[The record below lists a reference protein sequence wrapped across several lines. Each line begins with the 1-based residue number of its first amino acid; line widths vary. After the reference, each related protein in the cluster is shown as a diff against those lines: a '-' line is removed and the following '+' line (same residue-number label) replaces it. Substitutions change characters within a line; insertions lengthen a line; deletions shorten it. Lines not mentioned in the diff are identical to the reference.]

1 MMKKL
6 FKNAVILTHE
16 GNVLSHQDVLVND
29 GLIERVDENITDEAE
44 VFDCTGKV
52 LTPGFCA
59 MHMHSPMN
67 IFKGI
72 AEDVHIDDWFN
83 REIWPYESKMTEED
97 IYWGAKLACAEM
109 MNNGITAFADHYFKS
124 DVIARVCIECG
135 IKADIAYT
143 IFGFG
148 GDCTSELNL
157 AEAFVKTYQNHSLI
171 SPRLGPHSPYM
182 CSKDVLKTIVSKAK
196 ELGCGIHIHVSE
208 TERQVLESKELHHGQ
223 TPFDVL
229 KECKG
234 FEVPCIVGHG
244 LWIEEGDLKH
254 YNAQVCTAVSPKTYM
269 KLGMGKGHLWEYW
282 KKMNLVSGNDGC
294 ASSNSIDVLEQ
305 IRMFALLGKWEDHA
319 EQYDVKEMWKI
330 LMRSHEYLNFNSGKI
345 EAGYSADFNLFDL
358 SKCSSAP
365 LYNPLAAILY
375 SVQPAVHITDTLIQG
390 EFVKKD
396 GKLVVDEME
405 ISKEASRCAREIY
418 ARGKGT
424 SELHF

>member
-1 MMKKL
+1 MKKL
-6 FKNAVILTHE
+6 FKNVMIITHE
-16 GNVLSHQDVLVND
+16 GEILTNQDVLVSG
-29 GLIERVDENITDEAE
+29 GLIESVGENIQTEAE
-44 VFDCTGKV
+44 VFDCAGKV
-52 LTPGFCA
+52 MTPGFCA
-59 MHMHSPMN
+59 MHVHSPMN

-124 DVIARVCIECG
+124 DVIAKSCIECG

-148 GDCTSELNL
+148 GDCTAELKL
-157 AEAFVKTYQNHSLI
+157 AEDFVNQYQNHNLI
-171 SPRLGPHSPYM
+171 APRLGPHSPYM

-196 ELGCGIHIHVSE
+196 ELNCGIHIHVSE
-208 TERQVLESKELHHGQ
+208 TDRQVQESKELHQGQ

-229 KECKG
+229 AECGG

-244 LWIEEGDLKH
+244 LWVEENDLNY
-254 YNAQVCTAVSPKTYM
+254 YNDRVCTAVSPKTYM
-269 KLGMGKGHLWEYW
+269 KLGMGKGQLWKYW
-282 KKMNLVSGNDGC
+282 GKMNLVSGNDGC

-305 IRMFALLGKWEDHA
+305 IRLFALLGKWEDQA
-319 EQYDVKEMWKI
+319 EKYTLKEMWKI

-345 EAGYSADFNLFDL
+345 VAGYSADFNLFDL
-358 SKCSSAP
+358 TKCSVAP

-375 SVQPAVHITDTLIQG
+375 SAQPAIHITETLIQG

-396 GKLVVDEME
+396 GKLLVDEAE
-405 ISKEASRCAREIY
+405 ISSQASRCAKEIY
-418 ARGKGT
+418 ARGKGQ